1 MILSFDFMNVFVLV
15 NCHENIDI
23 LSQITLHVLENV
35 KGAPSHLLVGIS
47 ANGLYSVSIHTMN
60 N

>member
-1 MILSFDFMNVFVLV
+1 MNVFVLV